1 MSKPIYEE
9 VIDEIGTQTLARIGL
24 NIFSFSTYNAYGASV
39 TMTNNTMY
47 QHDRKKGMLAPE
59 LKDDDTD
66 ETYNQKLKNGKSTYR
81 GYMYETLEEG
91 FQNVNNAFL
100 NKGDKTYTTDTIYD
114 IRNTAR
120 FIQDGKKLEKLNE
133 EDRAKFDH
141 IMQNYGDEVNDV
153 LKGNDNFGNFSK
165 CDMVTDLVTY
175 DKDGNVI
182 NKQQLKVSNNT
193 KVLLAKEQTPELD
206 ENGNEIKIPK
216 RDKDGNIK
224 TDKNGNICYSK
235 KMTDKLDK
243 NGKPIYKY
251 LGKDEF
257 GNDRD
262 VNLKVPFDDYK
273 RHRENLEEMINDS
286 KTDPETKESAKMALD
301 KLNKSNYANR
311 LMCDNP
317 RATAILTQSA
327 VASSHIVSVGT
338 SDGVVVAL
346 STLANGTIYEIKDMF
361 SENGEKISI
370 TQRLKRLINKV
381 IEAFKSTFKR
391 GAGFGG
397 IDAIVGV
404 LSQIFKSISVKIRYI
419 WKNLRN
425 SAKSI
430 YNAIYDFIT
439 GKTKT
444 YMDLVSAIIKA
455 LFSFTTIISSIG
467 LETQIEAVLSPI
479 ITPVIASFVAP
490 VLAIIAGAFAVVL
503 GTRAIDSAINFL
515 FGVYADLIK
524 SRERRAQIEKVIDE
538 FLPQL
543 IEDNEKLET
552 LIKTKF
558 KDMKLKL
565 DSSFADLQNAII
577 SSNSTLFINSLV
589 QINEIYGQKL
599 KYVSFEE
606 FDQAMISDSAIKI

>member
-1 MSKPIYEE
+1 MSRPIYEE

-66 ETYNQKLKNGKSTYR
+66 ETYNQKLKKGKSTYR
-81 GYMYETLEEG
+81 GYMFETLEEG
-91 FQNVNNAFL
+91 SQNIKNAFF

-120 FIQDGKKLEKLNE
+120 LIQDGKKLENLNDK
-133 EDRAKFDH
+133 DRAKFEM
-141 IMQNYGDEVNDV
+141 IMQNYGDEVNKV
-153 LKGNDNFGNFSK
+153 LKGNDNFGNFAK

-175 DKDGNVI
+175 DKNGDI
-182 NKQQLKVSNNT
+182 IKQEQLKVIGNT
-193 KVLLAKEQTPELD
+193 KNLL
-206 ENGNEIKIPK
+206 
-216 RDKDGNIK
+216 KDR
-224 TDKNGNICYSK
+224 
-235 KMTDKLDK
+235 
-243 NGKPIYKY
+243 Y
-251 LGKDEF
+251 LSGEVD
-257 GNDRD
+257 
-262 VNLKVPFDDYK
+262 LKVPFDDYK
-273 RHRENLEEMINDS
+273 RHRENLEEMINDP
-286 KTDPETKESAKMALD
+286 KTDPETKEAAKMALD

-327 VASSHIVSVGT
+327 AASSHIVSVGT

-381 IEAFKSTFKR
+381 IEVFKSTFKR
-391 GAGFGG
+391 GTGFGV
-397 IDAIVGV
+397 IDVIVGF
-404 LSQIFKSISVKIRYI
+404 LSQIFKSISAKIKYI

-444 YMDLVSAIIKA
+444 YKDLISAIIKA
-455 LFSFTTIISSIG
+455 LFSFTAIISSIG

-490 VLAIIAGAFAVVL
+490 VLAIVVGAFAVVL
-503 GTRAIDSAINFL
+503 GTRAIDSVINSL
-515 FGVYADLIK
+515 FGVYLDLIK
-524 SRERRAQIEKVIDE
+524 SRERRAEIEKVIDE

-599 KYVSFEE
+599 KYVNFEE
-606 FDQAMISDSAIKI
+606 FDQAMLSNNAIKI

>member
-47 QHDRKKGMLAPE
+47 QHDRKKGMLSPE

-81 GYMYETLEEG
+81 GYMFETLEEG
-91 FQNVNNAFL
+91 SQNIKNAFF

-120 FIQDGKKLEKLNE
+120 LIQDGKKLENLNDK
-133 EDRAKFDH
+133 DRAKFEM
-141 IMQNYGDEVNDV
+141 IMQNYGDEVNNV
-153 LKGNDNFGNFSK
+153 LKGNDNFGNFAK

-175 DKDGNVI
+175 DKNGDI
-182 NKQQLKVSNNT
+182 IKQEQLKVIGNT
-193 KVLLAKEQTPELD
+193 KNLL
-206 ENGNEIKIPK
+206 
-216 RDKDGNIK
+216 KDR
-224 TDKNGNICYSK
+224 
-235 KMTDKLDK
+235 
-243 NGKPIYKY
+243 Y
-251 LGKDEF
+251 LSGEVD
-257 GNDRD
+257 
-262 VNLKVPFDDYK
+262 LKVPFDDYK
-273 RHRENLEEMINDS
+273 RHRENLEEMINDP
-286 KTDPETKESAKMALD
+286 KTKPETKEAAKMALD

-327 VASSHIVSVGT
+327 VASSHIISVGT

-391 GAGFGG
+391 GTGFGV
-397 IDAIVGV
+397 IDAIIGV
-404 LSQIFKSISVKIRYI
+404 LSQIFKSISAKIKYI

-444 YMDLVSAIIKA
+444 YKDLISAIIKA
-455 LFSFTTIISSIG
+455 LFSFTAIISSIG

-490 VLAIIAGAFAVVL
+490 VLAIVVGAFAVVL

-515 FGVYADLIK
+515 FGVCLDLIK
-524 SRERRAQIEKVIDE
+524 SRERRAEIEKVIDE

-543 IEDNEKLET
+543 VEDNEKLET
-552 LIKTKF
+552 LIKTKL

-589 QINEIYGQKL
+589 QINGVYGQKL
-599 KYVSFEE
+599 KYVSFKE
-606 FDQAMISDSAIKI
+606 FDQAMLSNNDIKI

>member
-9 VIDEIGTQTLARIGL
+9 VIDEIGTQTLARVGL

-39 TMTNNTMY
+39 TMTNNTIY
-47 QHDRKKGMLAPE
+47 QHDRKKGMLTPE

-66 ETYNQKLKNGKSTYR
+66 KTYDQKLKKGKSTYR

-100 NKGDKTYTTDTIYD
+100 NKGDKTYTTDTIHD
-114 IRNTAR
+114 IRNAAELIKDR
-120 FIQDGKKLEKLNE
+120 KKLEKLNE

-141 IMQNYGDEVNDV
+141 IMRNYSDEVDDV
-153 LKGNDNFGNFSK
+153 LNGNDNFGSFTK
-165 CDMVTDLVTY
+165 CDTETDLVTY
-175 DKDGNVI
+175 DEDGNIV
-182 NKQQLKVSNNT
+182 NRQQLKASNNT

-216 RDKDGNIK
+216 RDKDGNFK
-224 TDKNGNICYSK
+224 RDKNGNICYRK

-243 NGKPIYKY
+243 NGNPIYKY
-251 LGKDEF
+251 IGKDEF
-257 GNDRD
+257 GNDKD
-262 VNLKVPFDDYK
+262 IDLKVPFDDYK
-273 RHRENLEEMINDS
+273 RHRENLEEMINDP
-286 KTDPETKESAKMALD
+286 KTDPETKKAAKMALD

-317 RATAILTQSA
+317 KTTAILTQSA

-370 TQRLKRLINKV
+370 TQRLKRLIKKV

-391 GAGFGG
+391 GAGFGS

-404 LSQIFKSISVKIRYI
+404 LSQIFKSISVKIKYI
-419 WKNLRN
+419 WKNLRS

-444 YMDLVSAIIKA
+444 YRDLVSAIIKA

-467 LETQIEAVLSPI
+467 LEAKIEAVLSPI
-479 ITPVIASFVAP
+479 ITPMIASFVAP
-490 VLAIIAGAFAVVL
+490 ILAIVVGAFAVVL
-503 GTRAIDSAINFL
+503 GTRAIDSAINSL

-524 SRERRAQIEKVIDE
+524 SRERRAEIEKVIDE

-543 IEDNEKLET
+543 VEDNEKLET

-565 DSSFADLQNAII
+565 DSSFEDLQNAII
-577 SSNSTLFINSLV
+577 GSNSILFINSLV
-589 QINEIYGQKL
+589 QINGVYGQKL
-599 KYVSFEE
+599 KYISFKE
-606 FDQAMISDSAIKI
+606 FDQAMLSDNVIKI

>member
-39 TMTNNTMY
+39 TMTNDVFYSLGTNKTKDTKRGDAFEILHTGTQNILYGFKKSENKVYTTDRLYQIKKVQEIDKQIRAGGHSGNNKLPKYYNFIKENYPDEVKNMDFESDEIQNLTMCGNY
-47 QHDRKKGMLAPE
+47 KGNELQNHESTDCVTNKK
-59 LKDDDTD
+59 
-66 ETYNQKLKNGKSTYR
+66 KNGKIIKKEQLKTTKNTEKEFFR
-81 GYMYETLEEG
+81 GPNPIKNDDGT
-91 FQNVNNAFL
+91 
-100 NKGDKTYTTDTIYD
+100 KTYIVHD
-114 IRNTAR
+114 
-120 FIQDGKKLEKLNE
+120 DGSKIHKYIEN
-133 EDRAKFDH
+133 
-141 IMQNYGDEVNDV
+141 
-153 LKGNDNFGNFSK
+153 NDNI
-165 CDMVTDLVTY
+165 T
-175 DKDGNVI
+175 
-182 NKQQLKVSNNT
+182 
-193 KVLLAKEQTPELD
+193 
-206 ENGNEIKIPK
+206 
-216 RDKDGNIK
+216 
-224 TDKNGNICYSK
+224 
-235 KMTDKLDK
+235 
-243 NGKPIYKY
+243 
-251 LGKDEF
+251 
-257 GNDRD
+257 
-262 VNLKVPFDDYK
+262 VPFDERKY
-273 RHRENLEEMINDS
+273 HRENLEEIINDP
-286 KTDPETKESAKMALD
+286 KTDPEKKEAAKLALE
-301 KLNKSNYANR
+301 KLNKSNVNR

-317 RATAILTQSA
+317 RTTAILTQSA
-327 VASSHIVSVGT
+327 AASSHIVSVGT

-370 TQRLKRLINKV
+370 TQRLKRLIKKV
-381 IEAFKSTFKR
+381 IKAFKSTFKR

-404 LSQIFKSISVKIRYI
+404 LSQIFKSISVKIKYI

-444 YMDLVSAIIKA
+444 YRDLVSAIIKA

-490 VLAIIAGAFAVVL
+490 VLAIVVGAFAVVL

-515 FGVYADLIK
+515 FGVYLDLIK

-543 IEDNEKLET
+543 VEDNEKLET

-565 DSSFADLQNAII
+565 DSSFADLQNAIKNAII

-589 QINEIYGQKL
+589 QINGVYGQKL
-599 KYVSFEE
+599 KYVSFKE
-606 FDQAMISDSAIKI
+606 FDQAMLSDNVIKI

>member
-47 QHDRKKGMLAPE
+47 QHDRKKGMLTPE

-120 FIQDGKKLEKLNE
+120 FIQDGKKLENLNE
-133 EDRAKFDH
+133 KDRAKFEM

-175 DKDGNVI
+175 DKDGNI
-182 NKQQLKVSNNT
+182 IKQEQLKVIGNT
-193 KVLLAKEQTPELD
+193 DNLL
-206 ENGNEIKIPK
+206 
-216 RDKDGNIK
+216 KDR
-224 TDKNGNICYSK
+224 
-235 KMTDKLDK
+235 
-243 NGKPIYKY
+243 Y
-251 LGKDEF
+251 LSGE
-257 GNDRD
+257 
-262 VNLKVPFDDYK
+262 VYLKVPFDDYK
-273 RHRENLEEMINDS
+273 RHRENLEEMINDP
-286 KTDPETKESAKMALD
+286 KTDPEKKEAAKMALD

-338 SDGVVVAL
+338 SDGIVVAL

-391 GAGFGG
+391 GVGFGV
-397 IDAIVGV
+397 IDAIIGV
-404 LSQIFKSISVKIRYI
+404 LSQILKSISAKIKYI

-444 YMDLVSAIIKA
+444 YKDLISAIIKA
-455 LFSFTTIISSIG
+455 LFSFTAIISSIG

-490 VLAIIAGAFAVVL
+490 VLAIVVGAFAVVL

-515 FGVYADLIK
+515 FGVYLDLIK

-543 IEDNEKLET
+543 VEDNEKLET

-599 KYVSFEE
+599 KYVNFEE
-606 FDQAMISDSAIKI
+606 FDQAMLSNNAIKI

>member
-47 QHDRKKGMLAPE
+47 QHDRKNGMLTPE

-66 ETYNQKLKNGKSTYR
+66 EIYNQKLKNGKSTYR

-120 FIQDGKKLEKLNE
+120 FIQDGKKLENLNE
-133 EDRAKFDH
+133 KDRAKFEM

-175 DKDGNVI
+175 DKDGNI
-182 NKQQLKVSNNT
+182 IKQEQLKVIGNT
-193 KVLLAKEQTPELD
+193 DNLL
-206 ENGNEIKIPK
+206 
-216 RDKDGNIK
+216 KDR
-224 TDKNGNICYSK
+224 
-235 KMTDKLDK
+235 
-243 NGKPIYKY
+243 Y
-251 LGKDEF
+251 LSGE
-257 GNDRD
+257 
-262 VNLKVPFDDYK
+262 VYLKVPFDDYK
-273 RHRENLEEMINDS
+273 RHRENLEEMINDP
-286 KTDPETKESAKMALD
+286 KTKPETKEAAKMALD

-338 SDGVVVAL
+338 SDGIVVAL
-346 STLANGTIYEIKDMF
+346 STLANGAIYEIKDMF

-391 GAGFGG
+391 GAGFGV
-397 IDAIVGV
+397 IDDIIGV
-404 LSQIFKSISVKIRYI
+404 LSQIFKSISAKIKYI

-430 YNAIYDFIT
+430 YNVIYDFIT

-444 YMDLVSAIIKA
+444 YKDLISAIIKA
-455 LFSFTTIISSIG
+455 LFSFTAIISSIG

-490 VLAIIAGAFAVVL
+490 VLAIVIGAFAVVL

-515 FGVYADLIK
+515 FGVYLDLIK
-524 SRERRAQIEKVIDE
+524 SRERRAEIEKVIDE

-543 IEDNEKLET
+543 VEDNEKLET

-589 QINEIYGQKL
+589 QINGVYGQKL

>member
-47 QHDRKKGMLAPE
+47 QHDRKKGMLTPE

-91 FQNVNNAFL
+91 SQNINNAFL
-100 NKGDKTYTTDTIYD
+100 NKGNKTYTTDTIYD
-114 IRNTAR
+114 IRNTVR
-120 FIQDGKKLEKLNE
+120 FIQDGKKLENLNE
-133 EDRAKFDH
+133 KDRAKFEM

-175 DKDGNVI
+175 DKDGNI
-182 NKQQLKVSNNT
+182 IKQEQLKVIGNT
-193 KVLLAKEQTPELD
+193 DNLL
-206 ENGNEIKIPK
+206 
-216 RDKDGNIK
+216 KDR
-224 TDKNGNICYSK
+224 
-235 KMTDKLDK
+235 
-243 NGKPIYKY
+243 Y
-251 LGKDEF
+251 LSGE
-257 GNDRD
+257 
-262 VNLKVPFDDYK
+262 VYLKVPFDDYK
-273 RHRENLEEMINDS
+273 RHRENLEEMINDP
-286 KTDPETKESAKMALD
+286 KTKPETKEAAKMALD

-391 GAGFGG
+391 GAGFGV
-397 IDAIVGV
+397 IDTIIGV
-404 LSQIFKSISVKIRYI
+404 LSQIFKSISAKIKYI

-444 YMDLVSAIIKA
+444 YKDLISAIIKA
-455 LFSFTTIISSIG
+455 LFSFTAIISSIG
-467 LETQIEAVLSPI
+467 LETQIEVVLSPI

-503 GTRAIDSAINFL
+503 GTRAIDYAINFL

-524 SRERRAQIEKVIDE
+524 SRERRAEIEKVIDE

-543 IEDNEKLET
+543 IEDNEKLEA

-589 QINEIYGQKL
+589 QINGIYGQKL
-599 KYVSFEE
+599 KYVSFKE
-606 FDQAMISDSAIKI
+606 FDQAMLSDNVIKI

>member
-120 FIQDGKKLEKLNE
+120 FIQDGKKLENLNE
-133 EDRAKFDH
+133 KDRAKFEM

-175 DKDGNVI
+175 DKDGNI
-182 NKQQLKVSNNT
+182 IKQEQLKVIGNT
-193 KVLLAKEQTPELD
+193 DNLL
-206 ENGNEIKIPK
+206 
-216 RDKDGNIK
+216 KDR
-224 TDKNGNICYSK
+224 
-235 KMTDKLDK
+235 
-243 NGKPIYKY
+243 Y
-251 LGKDEF
+251 LSGE
-257 GNDRD
+257 
-262 VNLKVPFDDYK
+262 VYLKVPFDDYK
-273 RHRENLEEMINDS
+273 RHRENLEEMINDP
-286 KTDPETKESAKMALD
+286 KTKPETKEAAKMALD

-338 SDGVVVAL
+338 SDGIVVAL

-444 YMDLVSAIIKA
+444 YKDLVSAIVKS

-467 LETQIEAVLSPI
+467 LEAQIEAVLSPI

-524 SRERRAQIEKVIDE
+524 SRERRAEIEKVIDE

-543 IEDNEKLET
+543 VEDNEKLET

-589 QINEIYGQKL
+589 QINGVYGQKL
-599 KYVSFEE
+599 KYVSFKE
-606 FDQAMISDSAIKI
+606 FDQAMLSDNVIKI

>member
-1 MSKPIYEE
+1 MSRPIYEE

-66 ETYNQKLKNGKSTYR
+66 ETYNQKLKKGKSTYR
-81 GYMYETLEEG
+81 GYMFETLEEG
-91 FQNVNNAFL
+91 SQNIKNAFF

-120 FIQDGKKLEKLNE
+120 LIQDGKKLENLNDK
-133 EDRAKFDH
+133 DRAKFEM
-141 IMQNYGDEVNDV
+141 IMQNYGDEVNKV
-153 LKGNDNFGNFSK
+153 LKGNDNFGNFAK

-175 DKDGNVI
+175 DKNGDI
-182 NKQQLKVSNNT
+182 IKQEQLKVIGNT
-193 KVLLAKEQTPELD
+193 KNLL
-206 ENGNEIKIPK
+206 
-216 RDKDGNIK
+216 KDR
-224 TDKNGNICYSK
+224 
-235 KMTDKLDK
+235 
-243 NGKPIYKY
+243 Y
-251 LGKDEF
+251 LSGEVD
-257 GNDRD
+257 
-262 VNLKVPFDDYK
+262 LKVPFDDYK
-273 RHRENLEEMINDS
+273 RHRENLEEMINDP
-286 KTDPETKESAKMALD
+286 KTDPETKEAAKMALD

-327 VASSHIVSVGT
+327 AASSHIVSVGT
-338 SDGVVVAL
+338 SDGIVVAL

-381 IEAFKSTFKR
+381 IEVFKSTFKR
-391 GAGFGG
+391 GTGFGV
-397 IDAIVGV
+397 IDVIVGF
-404 LSQIFKSISVKIRYI
+404 LSQIFKSISAKIKYI

-444 YMDLVSAIIKA
+444 YKDLISAIIKA
-455 LFSFTTIISSIG
+455 LFSFTAIISSIG

-490 VLAIIAGAFAVVL
+490 VLAIVVGAFAVVL
-503 GTRAIDSAINFL
+503 GTRAIDSVINSL
-515 FGVYADLIK
+515 FGVYLDLIK
-524 SRERRAQIEKVIDE
+524 SRERRAEIEKVIDE

-599 KYVSFEE
+599 KYVSFKE

>member
-47 QHDRKKGMLAPE
+47 QHDRKKGMLTPE

-91 FQNVNNAFL
+91 SQNINNAFL
-100 NKGDKTYTTDTIYD
+100 NKGNKTYTTDTIYD
-114 IRNTAR
+114 IRNTVR
-120 FIQDGKKLEKLNE
+120 FIQDGKKLENLNE
-133 EDRAKFDH
+133 KDRAKFEM

-175 DKDGNVI
+175 DKDGNI
-182 NKQQLKVSNNT
+182 IKQEQLKVIGNT
-193 KVLLAKEQTPELD
+193 DNLL
-206 ENGNEIKIPK
+206 
-216 RDKDGNIK
+216 KDR
-224 TDKNGNICYSK
+224 
-235 KMTDKLDK
+235 
-243 NGKPIYKY
+243 Y
-251 LGKDEF
+251 LSGE
-257 GNDRD
+257 
-262 VNLKVPFDDYK
+262 VYLKVPFDDYK
-273 RHRENLEEMINDS
+273 RHRENLEEMINDP
-286 KTDPETKESAKMALD
+286 KTKPETKEAAKMALD

-391 GAGFGG
+391 GAGFGV
-397 IDAIVGV
+397 IDTIIGV
-404 LSQIFKSISVKIRYI
+404 LSQIFKSISAKIKYI

-444 YMDLVSAIIKA
+444 YKDLISAIIKA
-455 LFSFTTIISSIG
+455 LFSFTAIISSIG

-479 ITPVIASFVAP
+479 ITPMIASFVAP
-490 VLAIIAGAFAVVL
+490 VLAIVVGAFAVIL
-503 GTRAIDSAINFL
+503 GTRAIDSVINSL
-515 FGVYADLIK
+515 FGVYLDLIK
-524 SRERRAQIEKVIDE
+524 SRERRAEIEKVIDE

-599 KYVSFEE
+599 KYVSFKE

>member
-9 VIDEIGTQTLARIGL
+9 VIDEIGTQTLARVGL

-47 QHDRKKGMLAPE
+47 QHDRKKGMLAPG

-66 ETYNQKLKNGKSTYR
+66 ETYNQKLKKGKSTYR
-81 GYMYETLEEG
+81 GYMFETLEEG
-91 FQNVNNAFL
+91 AQNIKNAFF

-114 IRNTAR
+114 IRNTAKL
-120 FIQDGKKLEKLNE
+120 IQDGKKRENLDEK
-133 EDRAKFDH
+133 DRAKFDY
-141 IMQNYGDEVNDV
+141 IMQNYSDEVDDV
-153 LKGNDNFGNFSK
+153 LNGNDSFGNFTK
-165 CDMVTDLVTY
+165 DDMVTDLVTY
-175 DKDGNVI
+175 DKDGNII
-182 NKQQLKVSNNT
+182 NKQQLKIRNNT
-193 KVLLAKEQTPELD
+193 QDLLAKEQTPELD

-224 TDKNGNICYSK
+224 RDKNGNICYRK

-257 GNDRD
+257 GNDKNVD
-262 VNLKVPFDDYK
+262 LKVPFDDYK
-273 RHRENLEEMINDS
+273 RHRENLEEMINDP
-286 KTDPETKESAKMALD
+286 KTDPETKEAAKMALD

-327 VASSHIVSVGT
+327 VASSHIISVGT

-361 SENGEKISI
+361 SENKEKISI
-370 TQRLKRLINKV
+370 TQRLKRLIKKV

-404 LSQIFKSISVKIRYI
+404 LSQIFKSISAKIRYI

-444 YMDLVSAIIKA
+444 YRDLVSAIVKA

-467 LETQIEAVLSPI
+467 LEAQIEAVLSPI
-479 ITPVIASFVAP
+479 ITPMIASFVAP
-490 VLAIIAGAFAVVL
+490 VLAIVVGAFAVVL
-503 GTRAIDSAINFL
+503 GTRAIDSAINSL

-524 SRERRAQIEKVIDE
+524 SRERRAEIEKVIDE

-543 IEDNEKLET
+543 VEDNEKLET

-558 KDMKLKL
+558 KDMRLKL

-589 QINEIYGQKL
+589 QINGVYGQKL
-599 KYVSFEE
+599 KYVNFKE
-606 FDQAMISDSAIKI
+606 FDQAMISDNVIKI

>member
-9 VIDEIGTQTLARIGL
+9 VIDEIGTQTLARVGL

-39 TMTNNTMY
+39 TMTNNTIY
-47 QHDRKKGMLAPE
+47 QHDRKKGMLTPE

-81 GYMYETLEEG
+81 GYMFETLEEG
-91 FQNVNNAFL
+91 SQNIKNAFF

-120 FIQDGKKLEKLNE
+120 LIQDGKKLENLNDK
-133 EDRAKFDH
+133 DRAKFEM
-141 IMQNYGDEVNDV
+141 IMQNYGDEVNNV
-153 LKGNDNFGNFSK
+153 LKGNDNFGNFAK

-175 DKDGNVI
+175 DKNGDI
-182 NKQQLKVSNNT
+182 IKQEQLKVIGNT
-193 KVLLAKEQTPELD
+193 KNLL
-206 ENGNEIKIPK
+206 
-216 RDKDGNIK
+216 KDR
-224 TDKNGNICYSK
+224 
-235 KMTDKLDK
+235 
-243 NGKPIYKY
+243 Y
-251 LGKDEF
+251 LSGEVD
-257 GNDRD
+257 
-262 VNLKVPFDDYK
+262 LKVPFDDYK
-273 RHRENLEEMINDS
+273 RHRENLEEMINDP
-286 KTDPETKESAKMALD
+286 KTKPETKEAAKMALD

-391 GAGFGG
+391 GTGFGV
-397 IDAIVGV
+397 IDAIIGV
-404 LSQIFKSISVKIRYI
+404 LSQIFKSISAKIKYI

-444 YMDLVSAIIKA
+444 YKDLISAIIKA
-455 LFSFTTIISSIG
+455 LFSFTAIISSIG

-490 VLAIIAGAFAVVL
+490 VLAIVVGAFAVVL

-515 FGVYADLIK
+515 FGVCLDLIK
-524 SRERRAQIEKVIDE
+524 SRERRAEIEKVIDE

-543 IEDNEKLET
+543 VEDNEKLET
-552 LIKTKF
+552 LIKTKL

-589 QINEIYGQKL
+589 QINGVYGQKL
-599 KYVSFEE
+599 KYVSFKE
-606 FDQAMISDSAIKI
+606 FDQAMLSNNDIKI

>member
-9 VIDEIGTQTLARIGL
+9 VIDEIGTQTLARVGL

-66 ETYNQKLKNGKSTYR
+66 ETYNQKLKKGKSTYR
-81 GYMYETLEEG
+81 GYMFETLEEG
-91 FQNVNNAFL
+91 AQNIKNAFF
-100 NKGDKTYTTDTIYD
+100 NKGDKTYTTDTIHD
-114 IRNTAR
+114 IRWATK
-120 FIQDGKKLEKLNE
+120 IKKDSKKHENLDEK
-133 EDRAKFDH
+133 DRAKFDH
-141 IMQNYGDEVNDV
+141 IMRNYGDEVDDASNG
-153 LKGNDNFGNFSK
+153 KDNFGSFTK
-165 CDMVTDLVTY
+165 CDTETDLVTY
-175 DKDGNVI
+175 DEDGNIV
-182 NKQQLKVSNNT
+182 NRQQLKASNNT

-224 TDKNGNICYSK
+224 RDKNGNICYRK

-243 NGKPIYKY
+243 NGNPIYKY
-251 LGKDEF
+251 IGKDEF
-257 GNDRD
+257 GNDKD
-262 VNLKVPFDDYK
+262 IDLKVPFDDYK
-273 RHRENLEEMINDS
+273 RHRENLEEMINDP
-286 KTDPETKESAKMALD
+286 KTDPETKKAAKMALD

-327 VASSHIVSVGT
+327 VASSHIISVGT

-346 STLANGTIYEIKDMF
+346 STLANGTIYEIKDIF

-370 TQRLKRLINKV
+370 TQRLKRLIKKV

-397 IDAIVGV
+397 VDAIVGV
-404 LSQIFKSISVKIRYI
+404 LSQIFKSISVKIKYV
-419 WKNLRN
+419 WKNLRS

-444 YMDLVSAIIKA
+444 YRDLVSAIIKA

-467 LETQIEAVLSPI
+467 LEAKIEAVLSPI
-479 ITPVIASFVAP
+479 ITPMIASFVAP
-490 VLAIIAGAFAVVL
+490 VLAIVVGAFAVVL

-515 FGVYADLIK
+515 FVVYADLIK
-524 SRERRAQIEKVIDE
+524 SRERRAEIEKVIDE

-543 IEDNEKLET
+543 VEDNEKLET

-565 DSSFADLQNAII
+565 DSSFEDLQNAII
-577 SSNSTLFINSLV
+577 GSNSILFINSLV
-589 QINEIYGQKL
+589 QINGIYGQKL
-599 KYVSFEE
+599 KYISFKE
-606 FDQAMISDSAIKI
+606 FDQAMLSDNVIKI

>member
-1 MSKPIYEE
+1 MSKLIYEE

-47 QHDRKKGMLAPE
+47 QHDRKKGMLTPE

-91 FQNVNNAFL
+91 SQNINNAFL
-100 NKGDKTYTTDTIYD
+100 NKGNKTYTTDTIYD

-120 FIQDGKKLEKLNE
+120 FIQDGKKLENLNE
-133 EDRAKFDH
+133 KDRAKFEM

-175 DKDGNVI
+175 DKDGNI
-182 NKQQLKVSNNT
+182 IKQEQLKVIGNT
-193 KVLLAKEQTPELD
+193 DNLL
-206 ENGNEIKIPK
+206 
-216 RDKDGNIK
+216 KDR
-224 TDKNGNICYSK
+224 
-235 KMTDKLDK
+235 
-243 NGKPIYKY
+243 Y
-251 LGKDEF
+251 LSGE
-257 GNDRD
+257 
-262 VNLKVPFDDYK
+262 VYLKVPFDDYK
-273 RHRENLEEMINDS
+273 RHRENLEEMINDP
-286 KTDPETKESAKMALD
+286 KTKPETKEAVKMALD

-338 SDGVVVAL
+338 SDGIVVAL

-391 GAGFGG
+391 GTGFGV
-397 IDAIVGV
+397 IDVIVGF
-404 LSQIFKSISVKIRYI
+404 LSQIFKSISAKIKYI

-444 YMDLVSAIIKA
+444 YKDLISAIIKA
-455 LFSFTTIISSIG
+455 LFSFTAIISSIG

-490 VLAIIAGAFAVVL
+490 VLAIVVGAFAVVL
-503 GTRAIDSAINFL
+503 GTRAIDSVINSL
-515 FGVYADLIK
+515 FGVYLDLIK
-524 SRERRAQIEKVIDE
+524 SRERRAEIEKVIDE

-599 KYVSFEE
+599 KYVSFKE

>member
-47 QHDRKKGMLAPE
+47 QYDRKKGMLAPE

-66 ETYNQKLKNGKSTYR
+66 ETYNQKLKKGKSTYR
-81 GYMYETLEEG
+81 GYMFETLEEG
-91 FQNVNNAFL
+91 LQNIKNAFF

-120 FIQDGKKLEKLNE
+120 LIQDGKKLENLNDK
-133 EDRAKFDH
+133 DRAKFEM
-141 IMQNYGDEVNDV
+141 IMQNYGDEVNKV
-153 LKGNDNFGNFSK
+153 LKGNDNFGNFAK

-175 DKDGNVI
+175 DKNGDI
-182 NKQQLKVSNNT
+182 IKQEQLKVIGNT
-193 KVLLAKEQTPELD
+193 KNLL
-206 ENGNEIKIPK
+206 
-216 RDKDGNIK
+216 KDR
-224 TDKNGNICYSK
+224 
-235 KMTDKLDK
+235 
-243 NGKPIYKY
+243 Y
-251 LGKDEF
+251 LSGEVD
-257 GNDRD
+257 
-262 VNLKVPFDDYK
+262 LKVPFDDYK
-273 RHRENLEEMINDS
+273 RHRENLEEMINDP
-286 KTDPETKESAKMALD
+286 KTDPETKEAAKMALD

-327 VASSHIVSVGT
+327 AASSHIVSVGT

-370 TQRLKRLINKV
+370 TQRLKRLIKKV

-444 YMDLVSAIIKA
+444 YRDLVSAIIKA

-467 LETQIEAVLSPI
+467 LEAQIEAVLSPI

-490 VLAIIAGAFAVVL
+490 VLAIVIGAFAVVL

-515 FGVYADLIK
+515 FVVYADLIK

-589 QINEIYGQKL
+589 QINGVYGQKL
-599 KYVSFEE
+599 KYVNFEE
-606 FDQAMISDSAIKI
+606 FDQVMLSDNAIKI

>member
-1 MSKPIYEE
+1 
-9 VIDEIGTQTLARIGL
+9 
-24 NIFSFSTYNAYGASV
+24 
-39 TMTNNTMY
+39 
-47 QHDRKKGMLAPE
+47 MLAPE

-66 ETYNQKLKNGKSTYR
+66 ETYNQKLKKGKSTYR
-81 GYMYETLEEG
+81 GYMFETLEEG
-91 FQNVNNAFL
+91 SQNIKNAFF

-120 FIQDGKKLEKLNE
+120 LIQDGKKLENLNDK
-133 EDRAKFDH
+133 DRAKFEM
-141 IMQNYGDEVNDV
+141 IMQNYGDEVNKV
-153 LKGNDNFGNFSK
+153 LKGNDNFGNFAK

-175 DKDGNVI
+175 DKNGDI
-182 NKQQLKVSNNT
+182 IKQEQLKVIGNT
-193 KVLLAKEQTPELD
+193 KNLL
-206 ENGNEIKIPK
+206 
-216 RDKDGNIK
+216 KDR
-224 TDKNGNICYSK
+224 
-235 KMTDKLDK
+235 
-243 NGKPIYKY
+243 Y
-251 LGKDEF
+251 LSGEVD
-257 GNDRD
+257 
-262 VNLKVPFDDYK
+262 LKVPFDDYK
-273 RHRENLEEMINDS
+273 RHRENLEEMINDP
-286 KTDPETKESAKMALD
+286 KTDPETKEAAKMALD

-327 VASSHIVSVGT
+327 AASSHIVSVGT
-338 SDGVVVAL
+338 SDGIVVAL

-381 IEAFKSTFKR
+381 IEVFKSTFKR
-391 GAGFGG
+391 GTGFGV
-397 IDAIVGV
+397 IDVIVGF
-404 LSQIFKSISVKIRYI
+404 LSQIFKSISAKIKYI

-444 YMDLVSAIIKA
+444 YKDLISAIIKA
-455 LFSFTTIISSIG
+455 LFSFTAIISSIG

-490 VLAIIAGAFAVVL
+490 VLAIVVGAFAVVL
-503 GTRAIDSAINFL
+503 GTRAIDSVINSL
-515 FGVYADLIK
+515 FGVYLDLIK
-524 SRERRAQIEKVIDE
+524 SRERRAEIEKVIDE

-599 KYVSFEE
+599 KYVSFKE

>member
-47 QHDRKKGMLAPE
+47 QHDRKKGMLTPE

-91 FQNVNNAFL
+91 SQNINNAFL
-100 NKGDKTYTTDTIYD
+100 NKGNKTYTTDTIYD
-114 IRNTAR
+114 IRNTVR
-120 FIQDGKKLEKLNE
+120 FIQDGKKLENLNE
-133 EDRAKFDH
+133 KDRAKFEM

-175 DKDGNVI
+175 DKDGNI
-182 NKQQLKVSNNT
+182 IKQEQLKVIGNT
-193 KVLLAKEQTPELD
+193 DNLL
-206 ENGNEIKIPK
+206 
-216 RDKDGNIK
+216 KDR
-224 TDKNGNICYSK
+224 
-235 KMTDKLDK
+235 
-243 NGKPIYKY
+243 Y
-251 LGKDEF
+251 LSGE
-257 GNDRD
+257 
-262 VNLKVPFDDYK
+262 VYLKVPFDDYK
-273 RHRENLEEMINDS
+273 RHRENLEEMINDP
-286 KTDPETKESAKMALD
+286 KTKPETKEAAKMALD

-391 GAGFGG
+391 GAGFGV
-397 IDAIVGV
+397 IDTIIGV
-404 LSQIFKSISVKIRYI
+404 LSQIFKSISAKIKYI

-444 YMDLVSAIIKA
+444 YRDLVSAIIKA
-455 LFSFTTIISSIG
+455 LFSFTAIISSIG
-467 LETQIEAVLSPI
+467 LETQIEVVLSPI

-503 GTRAIDSAINFL
+503 GTRAIDYAINFL

-524 SRERRAQIEKVIDE
+524 SRERRAEIEKVIDE

-543 IEDNEKLET
+543 IEDNEKLEA

-589 QINEIYGQKL
+589 QINGIYGQKL
-599 KYVSFEE
+599 KYVSFKE
-606 FDQAMISDSAIKI
+606 FDQAMLSDNVIKI

>member
-39 TMTNNTMY
+39 TMTNDVFYSLGTNKTKDTKRGDAFEILHTGTQNILYGFKKSENKVYTTDRLYQIKKVQEIDKQIRAGGHSGNNKLPKYYNFIKENYPDEVKNMDFESDEIQNLTMCGNY
-47 QHDRKKGMLAPE
+47 KGNE
-59 LKDDDTD
+59 LQNHESTD
-66 ETYNQKLKNGKSTYR
+66 CVTINEKNGKIIKKEQLKTTKNTEKEFFR
-81 GYMYETLEEG
+81 GPNPIKNDDGT
-91 FQNVNNAFL
+91 
-100 NKGDKTYTTDTIYD
+100 KTYIVHD
-114 IRNTAR
+114 
-120 FIQDGKKLEKLNE
+120 DGSKIHKYIEN
-133 EDRAKFDH
+133 
-141 IMQNYGDEVNDV
+141 
-153 LKGNDNFGNFSK
+153 NDNI
-165 CDMVTDLVTY
+165 T
-175 DKDGNVI
+175 
-182 NKQQLKVSNNT
+182 
-193 KVLLAKEQTPELD
+193 
-206 ENGNEIKIPK
+206 
-216 RDKDGNIK
+216 
-224 TDKNGNICYSK
+224 
-235 KMTDKLDK
+235 
-243 NGKPIYKY
+243 
-251 LGKDEF
+251 
-257 GNDRD
+257 
-262 VNLKVPFDDYK
+262 VPFDEHKY
-273 RHRENLEEMINDS
+273 HRENLEEIINDP
-286 KTDPETKESAKMALD
+286 KTDPEKKEAAKLALE
-301 KLNKSNYANR
+301 KLNKSNVNR

-317 RATAILTQSA
+317 KTTAILTQSA

-397 IDAIVGV
+397 VDAIVGV
-404 LSQIFKSISVKIRYI
+404 LSQIFKSISVKIKYI
-419 WKNLRN
+419 WKNLRS

-444 YMDLVSAIIKA
+444 YRDLVSAIIKA

-467 LETQIEAVLSPI
+467 LESKIEAVLSPI
-479 ITPVIASFVAP
+479 ITPMIASFVAP
-490 VLAIIAGAFAVVL
+490 VLAIVVGAFAVVL
-503 GTRAIDSAINFL
+503 GTRAIDSAINSL

-524 SRERRAQIEKVIDE
+524 SRERRVEIEKVIDE

-543 IEDNEKLET
+543 VEDNEKLET

-589 QINEIYGQKL
+589 QINGVYGQKL
-599 KYVSFEE
+599 KYVNFEE
-606 FDQAMISDSAIKI
+606 FDQVMLSDNAIKI

>member
-47 QHDRKKGMLAPE
+47 QYDRKKGMLAPE

-66 ETYNQKLKNGKSTYR
+66 ETYNQKLKKGKSTYR
-81 GYMYETLEEG
+81 GYMFETLEEG
-91 FQNVNNAFL
+91 LQNIKNAFF

-120 FIQDGKKLEKLNE
+120 LIQDGKKLENLNDK
-133 EDRAKFDH
+133 DRAKFEM
-141 IMQNYGDEVNDV
+141 IMQNYGDEVNKV
-153 LKGNDNFGNFSK
+153 LKGNDNFGNFAK

-175 DKDGNVI
+175 DKNGDI
-182 NKQQLKVSNNT
+182 IKQEQLKVIGNT
-193 KVLLAKEQTPELD
+193 KNLL
-206 ENGNEIKIPK
+206 
-216 RDKDGNIK
+216 KDR
-224 TDKNGNICYSK
+224 
-235 KMTDKLDK
+235 
-243 NGKPIYKY
+243 Y
-251 LGKDEF
+251 LSGEVD
-257 GNDRD
+257 
-262 VNLKVPFDDYK
+262 LKVPFDDYK
-273 RHRENLEEMINDS
+273 RHRENLEEMINDP
-286 KTDPETKESAKMALD
+286 KTDPETKEAAKMALD

-327 VASSHIVSVGT
+327 AASSHIVSVGT

-370 TQRLKRLINKV
+370 TQRLKRLIKKV

-444 YMDLVSAIIKA
+444 YRDLVSAIIKA

-467 LETQIEAVLSPI
+467 LEAQIEAVLSPI

-490 VLAIIAGAFAVVL
+490 VLAIVIGAFAVVL

-589 QINEIYGQKL
+589 QINGVYGQKL
-599 KYVSFEE
+599 KYVNFEE
-606 FDQAMISDSAIKI
+606 FDQVMLSDNAIKI

>member
-39 TMTNNTMY
+39 TMTNDVFYSLGTNKTKDTKRGDAFEILHTGTQNILYGFKKSENKVYTTDRLYQIKKVQEIDKQIRAGGHSGNNKLPKYYNFIKENYPDEVKNMDFESDEIQNLTMCGNY
-47 QHDRKKGMLAPE
+47 KGNE
-59 LKDDDTD
+59 LQNHESTD
-66 ETYNQKLKNGKSTYR
+66 CVTINEKNGKIIKKEQLKTTKNTEKEFFR
-81 GYMYETLEEG
+81 GPNPIKNDDGT
-91 FQNVNNAFL
+91 
-100 NKGDKTYTTDTIYD
+100 KTYIVHD
-114 IRNTAR
+114 
-120 FIQDGKKLEKLNE
+120 DGSKIHKYIEN
-133 EDRAKFDH
+133 
-141 IMQNYGDEVNDV
+141 
-153 LKGNDNFGNFSK
+153 NDNI
-165 CDMVTDLVTY
+165 T
-175 DKDGNVI
+175 
-182 NKQQLKVSNNT
+182 
-193 KVLLAKEQTPELD
+193 
-206 ENGNEIKIPK
+206 
-216 RDKDGNIK
+216 
-224 TDKNGNICYSK
+224 
-235 KMTDKLDK
+235 
-243 NGKPIYKY
+243 
-251 LGKDEF
+251 
-257 GNDRD
+257 
-262 VNLKVPFDDYK
+262 VPFDERKY
-273 RHRENLEEMINDS
+273 HRENLEEIINDP
-286 KTDPETKESAKMALD
+286 KTDPEKKEAAKLALE
-301 KLNKSNYANR
+301 KLNKSNVNR

-317 RATAILTQSA
+317 RTTAILTQSA
-327 VASSHIVSVGT
+327 AASSHIVSVGT

-370 TQRLKRLINKV
+370 TQRLKRLIKKV
-381 IEAFKSTFKR
+381 IKAFKSTFKR

-404 LSQIFKSISVKIRYI
+404 LSQIFKSISVKIKYI

-444 YMDLVSAIIKA
+444 YRDLVSAIIKA

-490 VLAIIAGAFAVVL
+490 VLAIVVGAFAVVL

-515 FGVYADLIK
+515 FGVYLDLIK

-543 IEDNEKLET
+543 VEDNEKLET

-565 DSSFADLQNAII
+565 DSSFADLQNAIKNAII

-589 QINEIYGQKL
+589 QINGVYGQKL
-599 KYVSFEE
+599 KYVSFKE
-606 FDQAMISDSAIKI
+606 FDQAMLSDNVIKI

>member
-47 QHDRKKGMLAPE
+47 QHDRKKGMLTPE

-66 ETYNQKLKNGKSTYR
+66 EIYNQKLKNGKSTYR

-120 FIQDGKKLEKLNE
+120 FIQDGKKLENLNE
-133 EDRAKFDH
+133 KDRAKFEM

-175 DKDGNVI
+175 DKDGNI
-182 NKQQLKVSNNT
+182 IKQEQLKVIGNT
-193 KVLLAKEQTPELD
+193 DNLL
-206 ENGNEIKIPK
+206 
-216 RDKDGNIK
+216 KDR
-224 TDKNGNICYSK
+224 
-235 KMTDKLDK
+235 
-243 NGKPIYKY
+243 Y
-251 LGKDEF
+251 LSGE
-257 GNDRD
+257 
-262 VNLKVPFDDYK
+262 VYLKVPFDDYK
-273 RHRENLEEMINDS
+273 RHRENLEEMINDP
-286 KTDPETKESAKMALD
+286 KTKPETKEAAKMALD

-327 VASSHIVSVGT
+327 VASSHIISVGT
-338 SDGVVVAL
+338 SDGIVVAL

-391 GAGFGG
+391 GTGFGV
-397 IDAIVGV
+397 IDAIIGV
-404 LSQIFKSISVKIRYI
+404 LSQIFKSISAKIKYI

-444 YMDLVSAIIKA
+444 YKDLISAIIKA
-455 LFSFTTIISSIG
+455 LFSFTAIISSIG

-490 VLAIIAGAFAVVL
+490 VLAIVVGAFAVVL

-515 FGVYADLIK
+515 FGVYLDLIK
-524 SRERRAQIEKVIDE
+524 SRERRAEIEKIIDE

-543 IEDNEKLET
+543 VEDNEKLET
-552 LIKTKF
+552 LIKTKL

-589 QINEIYGQKL
+589 QINGVYGQKL
-599 KYVSFEE
+599 KYVSFKE
-606 FDQAMISDSAIKI
+606 FDQAMLSNNDIKI

>member
-66 ETYNQKLKNGKSTYR
+66 ETYNQKLKKGKSTYR
-81 GYMYETLEEG
+81 GYMFETLEEG
-91 FQNVNNAFL
+91 AQNIKNTFF

-120 FIQDGKKLEKLNE
+120 LIQDGKKRENLDEK
-133 EDRAKFDH
+133 DRAKFEM

-175 DKDGNVI
+175 DKDGNI
-182 NKQQLKVSNNT
+182 IKQEQLKVIGNT
-193 KVLLAKEQTPELD
+193 DNLL
-206 ENGNEIKIPK
+206 
-216 RDKDGNIK
+216 KDR
-224 TDKNGNICYSK
+224 
-235 KMTDKLDK
+235 
-243 NGKPIYKY
+243 Y
-251 LGKDEF
+251 LSGE
-257 GNDRD
+257 
-262 VNLKVPFDDYK
+262 VYLKVPFDDYK
-273 RHRENLEEMINDS
+273 RHRENLEEMINDP
-286 KTDPETKESAKMALD
+286 KTKPETKEAAKMALD

-338 SDGVVVAL
+338 SDGIVVAL

-391 GAGFGG
+391 GAGFGV
-397 IDAIVGV
+397 IDAIIGV
-404 LSQIFKSISVKIRYI
+404 LSQIFKSISAKIKYI

-444 YMDLVSAIIKA
+444 YKDLISAIIKA
-455 LFSFTTIISSIG
+455 LFSFTAIISSIG
-467 LETQIEAVLSPI
+467 LETQIEVVLSPI

-490 VLAIIAGAFAVVL
+490 VLAIVVGAFAVVL

-515 FGVYADLIK
+515 FGVYLDLIK
-524 SRERRAQIEKVIDE
+524 SRERRAEIEKVIDE

-589 QINEIYGQKL
+589 QINGIYGQKL
-599 KYVSFEE
+599 KYVSFKE
-606 FDQAMISDSAIKI
+606 FDQAMLSDNVIKI

>member
-39 TMTNNTMY
+39 TMTNDVFYSLGTNKTKDTKRGDAFEILHTGTQNILYGFKKSENKVYTTDRLYQIKKVQEIDKQIRDGGHSGNNKLPKYYNFIKENYPDEVKNMDFESDEIQNLTMCGNY
-47 QHDRKKGMLAPE
+47 KGNE
-59 LKDDDTD
+59 LQNHESTD
-66 ETYNQKLKNGKSTYR
+66 CVTINEKNGKIIKKEQLKTTKNTEKEFFR
-81 GYMYETLEEG
+81 GPNPIKNDDGT
-91 FQNVNNAFL
+91 
-100 NKGDKTYTTDTIYD
+100 KTYIVHD
-114 IRNTAR
+114 
-120 FIQDGKKLEKLNE
+120 DGSKIHKYIEN
-133 EDRAKFDH
+133 
-141 IMQNYGDEVNDV
+141 
-153 LKGNDNFGNFSK
+153 NDNI
-165 CDMVTDLVTY
+165 T
-175 DKDGNVI
+175 
-182 NKQQLKVSNNT
+182 
-193 KVLLAKEQTPELD
+193 
-206 ENGNEIKIPK
+206 
-216 RDKDGNIK
+216 
-224 TDKNGNICYSK
+224 
-235 KMTDKLDK
+235 
-243 NGKPIYKY
+243 
-251 LGKDEF
+251 
-257 GNDRD
+257 
-262 VNLKVPFDDYK
+262 VPFDERKY
-273 RHRENLEEMINDS
+273 HRENLKKVINDP
-286 KTDPETKESAKMALD
+286 KADPEKKEAAKLALE
-301 KLNKSNYANR
+301 KLNKSNVNR

-317 RATAILTQSA
+317 KTTAILTQSA
-327 VASSHIVSVGT
+327 AASSHIVSVGT

-370 TQRLKRLINKV
+370 TQRLKRLIKKV

-391 GAGFGG
+391 GAGFGS

-404 LSQIFKSISVKIRYI
+404 LSQIFKSISVKIKYI
-419 WKNLRN
+419 WKNLRS

-444 YMDLVSAIIKA
+444 YRDLVSAIIKA

-467 LETQIEAVLSPI
+467 LEAKIEAVLSPI
-479 ITPVIASFVAP
+479 ITPMIASFVAP
-490 VLAIIAGAFAVVL
+490 ILAIVAGAFAVVL

-524 SRERRAQIEKVIDE
+524 SRERRAEIEKVIDE

-565 DSSFADLQNAII
+565 NSSFADLQNAII
-577 SSNSTLFINSLV
+577 GSNSTLFINSLV
-589 QINEIYGQKL
+589 QINGIYGQKL
-599 KYVSFEE
+599 KYVSFKE

>member
-47 QHDRKKGMLAPE
+47 QHDRKKGMLTPE

-120 FIQDGKKLEKLNE
+120 FIQDGKKLENLNE
-133 EDRAKFDH
+133 KDRAKFEM

-175 DKDGNVI
+175 DKDGNI
-182 NKQQLKVSNNT
+182 IKQEQLKVIGNT
-193 KVLLAKEQTPELD
+193 DNLL
-206 ENGNEIKIPK
+206 
-216 RDKDGNIK
+216 KDR
-224 TDKNGNICYSK
+224 
-235 KMTDKLDK
+235 
-243 NGKPIYKY
+243 Y
-251 LGKDEF
+251 LSGE
-257 GNDRD
+257 
-262 VNLKVPFDDYK
+262 VYLKVPFDDYK
-273 RHRENLEEMINDS
+273 RHRENLEEMINDP
-286 KTDPETKESAKMALD
+286 KTDPEKKEAAKMALD

-338 SDGVVVAL
+338 SDGIVVAL

-391 GAGFGG
+391 GVGFGV
-397 IDAIVGV
+397 IDAIIGV
-404 LSQIFKSISVKIRYI
+404 LSQILKSISAKIKYI

-444 YMDLVSAIIKA
+444 YKDLISAIIKA
-455 LFSFTTIISSIG
+455 LFSFTAIISSIG

-490 VLAIIAGAFAVVL
+490 VLAIVVGAFAVVL
-503 GTRAIDSAINFL
+503 GTRAIDYAINFL

-524 SRERRAQIEKVIDE
+524 SRERRAEIEKVIDE

-543 IEDNEKLET
+543 IEDNEKLEA

-589 QINEIYGQKL
+589 QINGIYGQKL
-599 KYVSFEE
+599 KYVSFKE
-606 FDQAMISDSAIKI
+606 FDQAMLSDNVIKI

>member
-39 TMTNNTMY
+39 TMTNDVFYSLGTNKTKDTKRGDAFEILHTGTQNILYGFKKSENKVYTTDRLYQIKKVQEIDKQIRDGGHSGNNKLPKYYNFIKENYPDEVKNMDFESDEIQNLTMCGNY
-47 QHDRKKGMLAPE
+47 KGNE
-59 LKDDDTD
+59 LQNHESTD
-66 ETYNQKLKNGKSTYR
+66 CVTINEKNGKIIKKEQLKTTKNTEKEFFR
-81 GYMYETLEEG
+81 GPNPIKNDDGT
-91 FQNVNNAFL
+91 
-100 NKGDKTYTTDTIYD
+100 KTYIVHD
-114 IRNTAR
+114 
-120 FIQDGKKLEKLNE
+120 DGSKIHKYIEN
-133 EDRAKFDH
+133 
-141 IMQNYGDEVNDV
+141 
-153 LKGNDNFGNFSK
+153 NDNI
-165 CDMVTDLVTY
+165 T
-175 DKDGNVI
+175 
-182 NKQQLKVSNNT
+182 
-193 KVLLAKEQTPELD
+193 
-206 ENGNEIKIPK
+206 
-216 RDKDGNIK
+216 
-224 TDKNGNICYSK
+224 
-235 KMTDKLDK
+235 
-243 NGKPIYKY
+243 
-251 LGKDEF
+251 
-257 GNDRD
+257 
-262 VNLKVPFDDYK
+262 VPFDERKY
-273 RHRENLEEMINDS
+273 HRENLKKVINDP
-286 KTDPETKESAKMALD
+286 KADPEKKEAAKLALE
-301 KLNKSNYANR
+301 KLNKSNVNR

-317 RATAILTQSA
+317 KTTAILTQSA

-370 TQRLKRLINKV
+370 TQRLKRLIKKV

-404 LSQIFKSISVKIRYI
+404 LSQIFKSISVKIKYI
-419 WKNLRN
+419 WKKLRN

-444 YMDLVSAIIKA
+444 YRDLVSAIIKA
-455 LFSFTTIISSIG
+455 LFSFTAIISSIG
-467 LETQIEAVLSPI
+467 LEAKIEAVLSPI

-490 VLAIIAGAFAVVL
+490 VLAIVVGAFAVVL
-503 GTRAIDSAINFL
+503 GTRAIDSAINSL

-524 SRERRAQIEKVIDE
+524 SRERRAEIEKVIDE

-543 IEDNEKLET
+543 VEDNEKLET

-565 DSSFADLQNAII
+565 DSSFEDLQNSII
-577 SSNSTLFINSLV
+577 GSNSTLFINSLV
-589 QINEIYGQKL
+589 QINGVYGQKL

-606 FDQAMISDSAIKI
+606 FDQAMISDNAIKI

>member
-66 ETYNQKLKNGKSTYR
+66 ETYNQKLKKGKSTYR
-81 GYMYETLEEG
+81 GYMFETLEEG
-91 FQNVNNAFL
+91 SQNIKNAFF

-120 FIQDGKKLEKLNE
+120 LIQDGKKLENLNDK
-133 EDRAKFDH
+133 DRAKFEM
-141 IMQNYGDEVNDV
+141 IMQNYGDEVNKV
-153 LKGNDNFGNFSK
+153 LKGNDNFGNFAK

-175 DKDGNVI
+175 DKNGDI
-182 NKQQLKVSNNT
+182 IKQEQLKVIGNT
-193 KVLLAKEQTPELD
+193 KNLL
-206 ENGNEIKIPK
+206 
-216 RDKDGNIK
+216 KDR
-224 TDKNGNICYSK
+224 
-235 KMTDKLDK
+235 
-243 NGKPIYKY
+243 Y
-251 LGKDEF
+251 LSGEVD
-257 GNDRD
+257 
-262 VNLKVPFDDYK
+262 LKVPFDDYK
-273 RHRENLEEMINDS
+273 RHRENLEEMINDP
-286 KTDPETKESAKMALD
+286 KTDPETKEAAKMALD

-327 VASSHIVSVGT
+327 AASSHIVSVGT

-381 IEAFKSTFKR
+381 IEVFKSTFKR
-391 GAGFGG
+391 GTGFGV
-397 IDAIVGV
+397 IDVIVGF
-404 LSQIFKSISVKIRYI
+404 LSQIFKSISAKIKYI

-444 YMDLVSAIIKA
+444 YKDLISAIIKA
-455 LFSFTTIISSIG
+455 LFSFTAIISSIG

-490 VLAIIAGAFAVVL
+490 VLAIVVGAFAVVL
-503 GTRAIDSAINFL
+503 GTRAIDSVINSL
-515 FGVYADLIK
+515 FGVYLDLIK
-524 SRERRAQIEKVIDE
+524 SRERRAEIEKVIDE

-599 KYVSFEE
+599 KYVSFKE

>member
-47 QHDRKKGMLAPE
+47 QHDRKKGMLTPE

-91 FQNVNNAFL
+91 SQNINNAFL
-100 NKGDKTYTTDTIYD
+100 NKGNKTYTTDTIYD
-114 IRNTAR
+114 IRNTVR
-120 FIQDGKKLEKLNE
+120 FIQDGKKLENLNE
-133 EDRAKFDH
+133 KDRAKFEM

-175 DKDGNVI
+175 DKDGNI
-182 NKQQLKVSNNT
+182 IKQEQLKVIGNT
-193 KVLLAKEQTPELD
+193 DNLL
-206 ENGNEIKIPK
+206 
-216 RDKDGNIK
+216 KDR
-224 TDKNGNICYSK
+224 
-235 KMTDKLDK
+235 
-243 NGKPIYKY
+243 Y
-251 LGKDEF
+251 LSGE
-257 GNDRD
+257 
-262 VNLKVPFDDYK
+262 VYLKVPFDDYK
-273 RHRENLEEMINDS
+273 RHRENLEEMINDP
-286 KTDPETKESAKMALD
+286 KTKPETKEAAKMALD

-391 GAGFGG
+391 GAGFGV
-397 IDAIVGV
+397 IDTIIGV
-404 LSQIFKSISVKIRYI
+404 LSQIFKSISAKIKYI

-444 YMDLVSAIIKA
+444 YKDLISAIIKA
-455 LFSFTTIISSIG
+455 LFSFTAIISSIG
-467 LETQIEAVLSPI
+467 LETQIEVVLSPI

-503 GTRAIDSAINFL
+503 GTRAIDYAINFL

-524 SRERRAQIEKVIDE
+524 SRERRAEIEKVIDE
-538 FLPQL
+538 FLLQL
-543 IEDNEKLET
+543 IEDNEKLEA

-589 QINEIYGQKL
+589 QINGIYGQKL
-599 KYVSFEE
+599 KYVSFKE
-606 FDQAMISDSAIKI
+606 FDQAMLSDNVIKI

>member
-1 MSKPIYEE
+1 MSRPIYEE

-66 ETYNQKLKNGKSTYR
+66 ETYNQKLKKGKSTYR
-81 GYMYETLEEG
+81 GYMFETLEEG
-91 FQNVNNAFL
+91 SQNIKNAFF

-120 FIQDGKKLEKLNE
+120 LIQDGKKLENLNDK
-133 EDRAKFDH
+133 DRAKFEM
-141 IMQNYGDEVNDV
+141 IMQNYGDEVNKV
-153 LKGNDNFGNFSK
+153 LKGNDNFGNFAK

-175 DKDGNVI
+175 DKNGDI
-182 NKQQLKVSNNT
+182 IKQEQLKVIGNT
-193 KVLLAKEQTPELD
+193 KNLL
-206 ENGNEIKIPK
+206 
-216 RDKDGNIK
+216 KDR
-224 TDKNGNICYSK
+224 
-235 KMTDKLDK
+235 
-243 NGKPIYKY
+243 Y
-251 LGKDEF
+251 LSGEVD
-257 GNDRD
+257 
-262 VNLKVPFDDYK
+262 LKVPFDDYK
-273 RHRENLEEMINDS
+273 RHRENLEEMINDP
-286 KTDPETKESAKMALD
+286 KTDPETKEAAKMALD

-338 SDGVVVAL
+338 SDGIVVAL

-391 GAGFGG
+391 GTGFGV
-397 IDAIVGV
+397 IDVIVGF
-404 LSQIFKSISVKIRYI
+404 LSQIFKSISAKIKYI

-444 YMDLVSAIIKA
+444 YKDLISAIIKA
-455 LFSFTTIISSIG
+455 LFSFTAIISSIG

-490 VLAIIAGAFAVVL
+490 VLAIVVGAFAVVL
-503 GTRAIDSAINFL
+503 GTRAIDSVINSL
-515 FGVYADLIK
+515 FGVYLDLIK
-524 SRERRAQIEKVIDE
+524 SRERRAEIEKVIDE

-599 KYVSFEE
+599 KYVSFKE

>member
-66 ETYNQKLKNGKSTYR
+66 ETYNQKLKKGKSTYR

-91 FQNVNNAFL
+91 FQNVNNAFF
-100 NKGDKTYTTDTIYD
+100 NKGDKTYTSDTIYD
-114 IRNTAR
+114 IRNTAEL
-120 FIQDGKKLEKLNE
+120 IKDSKKLEKLNE

-141 IMQNYGDEVNDV
+141 IMQNYSDEVDDV
-153 LKGNDNFGNFSK
+153 LNGNDNFGSFTK
-165 CDMVTDLVTY
+165 CDTETDLVTY

-193 KVLLAKEQTPELD
+193 KVLLAKEKTPELD

-216 RDKDGNIK
+216 RDKDGNVK
-224 TDKNGNICYSK
+224 RDKNGNICYSK

-257 GNDRD
+257 GNDKNVD
-262 VNLKVPFDDYK
+262 LKVPFDDYK
-273 RHRENLEEMINDS
+273 RHRENLEEMINDP
-286 KTDPETKESAKMALD
+286 KTDPEKKEAAKLALE
-301 KLNKSNYANR
+301 KLNKSNVNR

-317 RATAILTQSA
+317 RTTAILTQSA

-370 TQRLKRLINKV
+370 TQRLKRLIKKV

-404 LSQIFKSISVKIRYI
+404 LSQIFKSISVKIKYI
-419 WKNLRN
+419 WKNLRS

-444 YMDLVSAIIKA
+444 YRDLVSAIVKS

-467 LETQIEAVLSPI
+467 LEAQIEAVLSPI

-503 GTRAIDSAINFL
+503 GTRAIDYAINFL

-543 IEDNEKLET
+543 VEDNEKLET

-577 SSNSTLFINSLV
+577 SSDSTLFINSLV
-589 QINEIYGQKL
+589 QINGVYGQKL
-599 KYVSFEE
+599 KYVSFKE
-606 FDQAMISDSAIKI
+606 FDQAMLSDNAIKI

>member
-1 MSKPIYEE
+1 MSRPIYEE
-9 VIDEIGTQTLARIGL
+9 VIDEIGTQTLARVGL

-81 GYMYETLEEG
+81 GYMFETLEEG
-91 FQNVNNAFL
+91 SQNISNAFF
-100 NKGDKTYTTDTIYD
+100 NKGDKTYTTDTIHD
-114 IRNTAR
+114 IRWATK
-120 FIQDGKKLEKLNE
+120 IKKDSKKRENLDEK
-133 EDRAKFDH
+133 DRAKFDH
-141 IMQNYGDEVNDV
+141 IMRNYGDEVDDASNG
-153 LKGNDNFGNFSK
+153 KDNFGSFTK
-165 CDMVTDLVTY
+165 CDTETDLVTY
-175 DKDGNVI
+175 DEDGNIV
-182 NKQQLKVSNNT
+182 NRQQLKASNNT

-224 TDKNGNICYSK
+224 RDKNGNICYRK

-243 NGKPIYKY
+243 NGNPIYKY
-251 LGKDEF
+251 IGKDEF
-257 GNDRD
+257 GNDKD
-262 VNLKVPFDDYK
+262 IDLKVPFDDYK
-273 RHRENLEEMINDS
+273 RHRENLEEMINDP
-286 KTDPETKESAKMALD
+286 KTDPETKKAAKMALN

-327 VASSHIVSVGT
+327 VASSHIISVGT

-346 STLANGTIYEIKDMF
+346 STLANGTIYEIKDIF

-370 TQRLKRLINKV
+370 TQRLKRLIKKV

-397 IDAIVGV
+397 VDAIVGV
-404 LSQIFKSISVKIRYI
+404 LSQIFKSISVKIKYV
-419 WKNLRN
+419 WKNLRS

-444 YMDLVSAIIKA
+444 YRDLVSAIIKA

-467 LETQIEAVLSPI
+467 LEAKIEAVLSPI
-479 ITPVIASFVAP
+479 ITPMIASFVAP
-490 VLAIIAGAFAVVL
+490 VLAIVVGAFAVVL

-515 FGVYADLIK
+515 FVVYADLIK
-524 SRERRAQIEKVIDE
+524 SRERRAEIEKVIDE

-543 IEDNEKLET
+543 VEDNEKLET

-565 DSSFADLQNAII
+565 DSSFEDLQNAII
-577 SSNSTLFINSLV
+577 GSNSTLFINSLV
-589 QINEIYGQKL
+589 QINGIYGQKL
-599 KYVSFEE
+599 KYVNFEE
-606 FDQAMISDSAIKI
+606 FDQVMLSDNAIKI

>member
-39 TMTNNTMY
+39 TMTNDVFYSLGTNKTKDTKRGDAFEILHTGTQNILYGFKKSENKVYTTDRLYQIKKVQEIDKQIRDGGHSGNNKLPKYYNFIKENYPDEVKNMDFESDEIQNLTMCGNY
-47 QHDRKKGMLAPE
+47 KGNE
-59 LKDDDTD
+59 LQNHESTD
-66 ETYNQKLKNGKSTYR
+66 CVTINEKNGKIIKKEQLKTTKNTEKEFFR
-81 GYMYETLEEG
+81 GPNPIKNDDGT
-91 FQNVNNAFL
+91 
-100 NKGDKTYTTDTIYD
+100 KTYIVHD
-114 IRNTAR
+114 
-120 FIQDGKKLEKLNE
+120 DG
-133 EDRAKFDH
+133 
-141 IMQNYGDEVNDV
+141 
-153 LKGNDNFGNFSK
+153 SK
-165 CDMVTDLVTY
+165 
-175 DKDGNVI
+175 
-182 NKQQLKVSNNT
+182 
-193 KVLLAKEQTPELD
+193 
-206 ENGNEIKIPK
+206 
-216 RDKDGNIK
+216 
-224 TDKNGNICYSK
+224 
-235 KMTDKLDK
+235 
-243 NGKPIYKY
+243 IYKY
-251 LGKDEF
+251 IEN
-257 GNDRD
+257 ND
-262 VNLKVPFDDYK
+262 NMTVPFDELK
-273 RHRENLEEMINDS
+273 PHRENLKKVINDS
-286 KTDPETKESAKMALD
+286 KTDPEKKEAAKLALE
-301 KLNKSNYANR
+301 KLNKSNVNR

-317 RATAILTQSA
+317 KTTAILTQSA

-370 TQRLKRLINKV
+370 TQRLKRLIKKV

-404 LSQIFKSISVKIRYI
+404 LSQIFKSISVKIKYI
-419 WKNLRN
+419 WKNLRS

-444 YMDLVSAIIKA
+444 YRDLVSAIIKA

-467 LETQIEAVLSPI
+467 LEAKIEAVLSPI
-479 ITPVIASFVAP
+479 ITPMIASFVAP
-490 VLAIIAGAFAVVL
+490 VLAIVVGAFAVVL
-503 GTRAIDSAINFL
+503 GTRAIDSAINSL

-524 SRERRAQIEKVIDE
+524 SRERRAEIEKVIDE

-543 IEDNEKLET
+543 VEDNEKLET

-565 DSSFADLQNAII
+565 DSSFEDLQNAII
-577 SSNSTLFINSLV
+577 GSNSILFINSLV
-589 QINEIYGQKL
+589 QINGVYGQKL
-599 KYVSFEE
+599 KYVSFKE
-606 FDQAMISDSAIKI
+606 FDQAMLSDNVIKI